1 MRSRAGARLGP
12 RALWHHQGV
21 RRRLHAAV
29 RADGPRR
36 LRPLDHRQRL
46 EQPVD
51 APAEP
56 RARRSSSSTTRTAR
70 ALSVRRRDVDAP
82 LDTWQTR
89 HVSRTGAARR
99 VGARVHVSPRPP
111 RRHRNTDASRRVTS
125 TPPSTV
131 RPPTPLI
138 TDVRTSGHV
147 DYDSPRGRLRGRPLL
162 PRRYIPVRPALFA
175 RRHSPQRHDL
185 PPRRSHVTACTLT
198 HASCPGQVAAVPR
211 SMPLSHAA
219 RPAPSCSPRQ
229 RLDVTI
235 VAPVGGDG
243 YSRAGAE
250 FDARQH
256 Y

>member
-1 MRSRAGARLGP
+1 MPSCQTRGRRTARSEARGSFAGARLGP

-36 LRPLDHRQRL
+36 VRPLDYRQRL

-70 ALSVRRRDVDAP
+70 ALSMRRRDVDAP
-82 LDTWQTR
+82 HDTWQTR

-131 RPPTPLI
+131 RPLTPRT
-138 TDVRTSGHV
+138 TDARTGGHV
-147 DYDSPRGRLRGRPLL
+147 DHDSPRERLRRRPLCCHVAIYL
-162 PRRYIPVRPALFA
+162 RPALFA
-175 RRHSPQRHDL
+175 RRYSPPRHDL
-185 PPRRSHVTACTLT
+185 PPRRAHVTACTLT
-198 HASCPGQVAAVPR
+198 HASARSSRRRAAACR
-211 SMPLSHAA
+211 SRMQHE
-219 RPAPSCSPRQ
+219 CS
-229 RLDVTI
+229 TT
-235 VAPVGGDG
+235 
-243 YSRAGAE
+243 GAM
-250 FDARQH
+250 
-256 Y
+256 